1 MAEPTILTPIELT
14 DAELDAVS
22 GGSFVGISQ
31 SQRNSTRQSIYQS
44 IHQTGG
50 SVTIGGGGDPK
61 DPATANS
68 GNISLYET
76 FYATN
81 TATNTNS
88 TYQYNTNYG
97 SVTGAI

>member
-1 MAEPTILTPIELT
+1 MAEPTILAPIELT

-22 GGSFVGISQ
+22 GGSFTGIRQSNSNRTSQ
-31 SQRNSTRQSIYQS
+31 SIRQSIKE
-44 IHQTGG
+44 TGG
-50 SVTIGGGGDPK
+50 SVTIGDP
-61 DPATANS
+61 PPGSGTANS
-68 GNISLYET
+68 GAISVDQT

-88 TYQYNTNYG
+88 TSQSNSNSG